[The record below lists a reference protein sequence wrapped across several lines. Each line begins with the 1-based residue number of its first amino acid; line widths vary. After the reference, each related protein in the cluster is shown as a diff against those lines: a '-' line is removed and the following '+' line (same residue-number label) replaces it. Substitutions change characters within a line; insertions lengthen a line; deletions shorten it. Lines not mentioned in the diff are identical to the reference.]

1 MLSEKEAALM
11 MKVGMHWTVLLML
24 ARDITM
30 RDLENLT
37 KASST
42 MRALADQDPGRFT
55 DGDLAM
61 IRQLP
66 IGIYLLQ
73 TIKHHEVNLEEGW
86 QPQPLVGGLG
96 GFPR

>member
-1 MLSEKEAALM
+1 MLSEKESALM

-24 ARDITM
+24 ARDISM
-30 RDLENLT
+30 RDLEHVA
-37 KASST
+37 KASSA
-42 MRALADQDPGRFT
+42 MRALAKQEPQRFT

-66 IGIYLLQ
+66 TGIFLLQ
-73 TIKHHEVNLEEGW
+73 TIKNNEANLEEGW
-86 QPQPLVGGLG
+86 QPQSVVGGLG